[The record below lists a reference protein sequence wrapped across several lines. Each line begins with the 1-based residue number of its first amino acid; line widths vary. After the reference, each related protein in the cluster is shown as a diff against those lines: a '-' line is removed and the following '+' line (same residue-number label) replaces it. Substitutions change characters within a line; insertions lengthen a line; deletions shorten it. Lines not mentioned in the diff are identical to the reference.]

1 MAGRDD
7 IIWIHDYHL
16 MLLPAILRKRNPDL
30 KIGYFLHTPF
40 PSYELFGCH
49 PNREKLL
56 EGLLG
61 ANLIGFHTFGYL
73 RHFRST
79 VLRIMGLESE
89 IDFIPH
95 ESNNTVIGTYPIGIN
110 SEKFLREL
118 QSEDYLKRLT
128 EYQEIYRDKKVVLSV
143 ERLDYTK
150 GTARRLDAIEQ
161 YLSNTLQRDNIVF
174 IFINV
179 PSRESVEEY
188 HSLLD
193 KLQGKVSEING
204 KYATITNVPIHFMHK
219 SINFNELCALYS
231 LADVAMVTPL
241 IDGMN
246 LVAKE
251 YLACQRENNGV
262 LVLSEF
268 AGAAQELPN
277 AFIVNPYDVDGVAQ
291 ILKEALSL
299 SEEEKQKMIEPM
311 KQRVVKYDA
320 RYWADSFIG
329 DLTTE
334 RDEENVFA
342 DTKEISLEA
351 IRSFLEAKSIA
362 FFLDYDGTLAEL
374 KKKPAEALPNEEIK
388 DLFSCLEAAKH
399 IDVYIISGRKKE
411 DMDQWFSQ
419 YDFNLIAAPEL
430 IR

>member
-1 MAGRDD
+1 
-7 IIWIHDYHL
+7 

-40 PSYELFGCH
+40 PSYELFRCH

-118 QSEDYLKRLT
+118 QSEGYLKRLT

-161 YLSNTLQRDNIVF
+161 YLSKTHQRNNIVF

-179 PSRESVEEY
+179 PF
-188 HSLLD
+188 
-193 KLQGKVSEING
+193 
-204 KYATITNVPIHFMHK
+204 YA
-219 SINFNELCALYS
+219 
-231 LADVAMVTPL
+231 
-241 IDGMN
+241 
-246 LVAKE
+246 
-251 YLACQRENNGV
+251 
-262 LVLSEF
+262 
-268 AGAAQELPN
+268 
-277 AFIVNPYDVDGVAQ
+277 
-291 ILKEALSL
+291 
-299 SEEEKQKMIEPM
+299 
-311 KQRVVKYDA
+311 
-320 RYWADSFIG
+320 
-329 DLTTE
+329 
-334 RDEENVFA
+334 
-342 DTKEISLEA
+342 
-351 IRSFLEAKSIA
+351 
-362 FFLDYDGTLAEL
+362 
-374 KKKPAEALPNEEIK
+374 
-388 DLFSCLEAAKH
+388 
-399 IDVYIISGRKKE
+399 
-411 DMDQWFSQ
+411 
-419 YDFNLIAAPEL
+419 
-430 IR
+430 